1 MTTVTGFV
9 TIAGTRRVSVEP
21 GRAIGSRRFQLT
33 ALEHHEST
41 PFSSQAVVR
50 RRLARRPGLR
60 PRLCDAAAAR
70 AAVLTAP
77 IVRRTTARRRSPVPR
92 GRRIRAAP
100 SGRLRRF
107 GASAAPHHRAR
118 GYVWTN
124 GYWRWPGGRSVW
136 IPGRWIA
143 QRPGHRWIPG
153 CWRQRADVR
162 LYIDGRWNC
171 VRGEPHAVC
180 RESRET
186 HRGTRGGGAS
196 PPTNTAH
203 PFSAQRFVERPCA
216 PARAGD
222 EPATRQTRGHA
233 GGGPRIPPDGAD

>member
-1 MTTVTGFV
+1 MFV
-9 TIAGTRRVSVEP
+9 AGCRSSAPRSPAWASATAPRSSSRP
-21 GRAIGSRRFQLT
+21 GRR
-33 ALEHHEST
+33 
-41 PFSSQAVVR
+41 P
-50 RRLARRPGLR
+50 RRP
-60 PRLCDAAAAR
+60 D
-70 AAVLTAP
+70 
-77 IVRRTTARRRSPVPR
+77 RSPDHRAPAQPR
-92 GRRIRAAP
+92 PARPPYPGRPERP
-100 SGRLRRF
+100 PPPLRRERRP
-107 GASAAPHHRAR
+107 APPRPR

-124 GYWRWPGGRSVW
+124 GYWRWPGGRYAW

-162 LYIDGRWNC
+162 LDIDGRWNC

-180 RESRET
+180 RESREM

-196 PPTNTAH
+196 PPTNTAR

>member
-1 MTTVTGFV
+1 MPDHR
-9 TIAGTRRVSVEP
+9 APAQPRPARPPYP
-21 GRAIGSRRFQLT
+21 GRPERPPPPLRR
-33 ALEHHEST
+33 E
-41 PFSSQAVVR
+41 R
-50 RRLARRPGLR
+50 R
-60 PRLCDAAAAR
+60 
-70 AAVLTAP
+70 TAP
-77 IVRRTTARRRSPVPR
+77 PR
-92 GRRIRAAP
+92 P
-100 SGRLRRF
+100 
-107 GASAAPHHRAR
+107 R

-124 GYWRWPGGRSVW
+124 GYWRWPGGRYVL

-162 LYIDGRWNC
+162 LYIDGRWSC

-196 PPTNTAH
+196 PPTNTAR

-216 PARAGD
+216 PARAG
-222 EPATRQTRGHA
+222 RR
-233 GGGPRIPPDGAD
+233 

>member
-1 MTTVTGFV
+1 MDAIFV
-9 TIAGTRRVSVEP
+9 AGCR
-21 GRAIGSRRFQLT
+21 
-33 ALEHHEST
+33 
-41 PFSSQAVVR
+41 SS
-50 RRLARRPGLR
+50 
-60 PRLCDAAAAR
+60 
-70 AAVLTAP
+70 AP
-77 IVRRTTARRRSPVPR
+77 RSP
-92 GRRIRAAP
+92 AW
-100 SGRLRRF
+100 
-107 GASAAPHHRAR
+107 ASAAAPRRSSRPGRRPRRPDRSPDHRAPAQPRPARPPYPGRPERPPPPLRRERRPAPPRPR

-124 GYWRWPGGRSVW
+124 GYWRWPGGRYAW

-162 LYIDGRWNC
+162 LDIDGRWNC

-180 RESRET
+180 RESREM

-196 PPTNTAH
+196 PPTNTAR